1 MKVKKKNPLQHRR
14 AAFGITNELYKK
26 LKSGEE
32 VEIPSELAKKY
43 PDAFGLKKESK
54 PKPVKK
60 EE

>member
-1 MKVKKKNPLQHRR
+1 MKVKKKNPLKHRR
-14 AAFGITNELYKK
+14 AVFGIPNEIYTK
-26 LKSGEE
+26 LKLGEE

-43 PDAFGLKKESK
+43 PDAFGLKKDYK